1 MGGEPLRIYVGWDA
15 KVPESYDVC
24 VYSLQRHTSSPLDIR
39 PLQQASLREEGL
51 YWRPS
56 DPLASTEFTYSRF
69 LVPALAGY
77 SGWALYCDCDFL
89 WRADVAE
96 LFQHCS
102 DPDVAVYC
110 VQHDH
115 RPTENLKMDGKV
127 QTSYPRK
134 NWSSLMMFNCGHP
147 SSRSLTPEVVNT
159 QTGAY
164 LHRLAWAQDQ
174 EIGGLK
180 CSSGFAAARPA
191 GNSGCCSPYYCLEL
205 PDFGQNDYIGVFAP
219 VRLFFAAAFFL
230 GFARGASPHR
240 PSRS

>member
-15 KVPESYDVC
+15 KVTESYDVC
-24 VYSLQRHTSSPLDIR
+24 VYSLQRHASSPLDIR
-39 PLQQASLREEGL
+39 PLQQSALREKGL
-51 YWRPS
+51 YWRRS

-96 LFQHCS
+96 LFQQCL
-102 DPDVAVYC
+102 DPDMAVYC

-115 RPTENLKMDGKV
+115 RPTEDLKMDGKV

-147 SSRSLTPEVVNT
+147 STRSLTPEVVNT

-164 LHRLAWAQDQ
+164 LHRMAWAQDQ
-174 EIGGLK
+174 EIGGLEPTWNWLEGHSPVGEAPPNVVHYTRGGPWFEHWRHVQYADLWTEEFARMK
-180 CSSGFAAARPA
+180 SADRAAAAVA
-191 GNSGCCSPYYCLEL
+191 GG
-205 PDFGQNDYIGVFAP
+205 
-219 VRLFFAAAFFL
+219 
-230 GFARGASPHR
+230 
-240 PSRS
+240 